1 MRKLLRMLQKDE
13 NTVSVGRFTAVM
25 AFLLWFG
32 LSLYL
37 GLLTKA
43 WALYETFCLAVVA
56 FVLVQLGNKAIETK
70 AFSIHSEEKGG
81 ANE

>member
-70 AFSIHSEEKGG
+70 AFSIHSEKKGD

>member
-13 NTVSVGRFTAVM
+13 NTISIGRFTAVL
-25 AFLLWFG
+25 AFVLWFG

-56 FVLVQLGNKAIETK
+56 FVLVQLGNKAIETRMFK
-70 AFSIHSEEKGG
+70 VKSEER
-81 ANE
+81 NDE

>member
-13 NTVSVGRFTAVM
+13 NTISIGRFTAVL

-37 GLLTKA
+37 GLLYKA
-43 WALYETFCLAVVA
+43 WAL
-56 FVLVQLGNKAIETK
+56 
-70 AFSIHSEEKGG
+70 
-81 ANE
+81 

>member
-70 AFSIHSEEKGG
+70 AFSIHSEKKGG

>member
-13 NTVSVGRFTAVM
+13 NTISIGRFTAVL
-25 AFLLWFG
+25 AFVLWFG

-37 GLLTKA
+37 GLFTKA

-70 AFSIHSEEKGG
+70 AFSIHSEKKGG

>member
-13 NTVSVGRFTAVM
+13 NTISIGRFTAVL
-25 AFLLWFG
+25 AFVLWLG

-56 FVLVQLGNKAIETK
+56 FVLVQLGNKAIETR
-70 AFSIHSEEKGG
+70 AFTIRSEKKEGG
-81 ANE
+81 NN

>member
-13 NTVSVGRFTAVM
+13 DTISIGRFTAVL
-25 AFLLWFG
+25 AFVLWFG

-56 FVLVQLGNKAIETK
+56 FVLVQLGNKAIETR
-70 AFSIHSEEKGG
+70 AFTIKSEKKEGG
-81 ANE
+81 NG

>member
-13 NTVSVGRFTAVM
+13 DTISIGRFTAVL
-25 AFLLWFG
+25 AFVLWFG

-43 WALYETFCLAVVA
+43 WALYETCCVAGVAVV
-56 FVLVQLGNKAIETK
+56 VVQLGNEAIGTVAVTIGSGKKE
-70 AFSIHSEEKGG
+70 GG
-81 ANE
+81 NG

>member
-13 NTVSVGRFTAVM
+13 DTISIGRFTAVL
-25 AFLLWFG
+25 AFVLWFC

-56 FVLVQLGNKAIETK
+56 FVLVQLGNKAIECRMFKIT
-70 AFSIHSEEKGG
+70 GG
-81 ANE
+81 DK

>member
-13 NTVSVGRFTAVM
+13 DTISIGRFTAVL
-25 AFLLWFG
+25 AFVLWFG

-56 FVLVQLGNKAIETK
+56 FVLVQLGNKAIECG
-70 AFSIHSEEKGG
+70 AFKIVVEKDGVKNG
-81 ANE
+81 